1 MNTGSLLSENGPER
15 QPTFDGRLRL
25 SISRNRRSVARV
37 QMKRVYEFDSY
48 RLDPAGRLLLR
59 RGERVTIPPKAFDML
74 AALIESGGRVLGKEE
89 LMQLIWPD
97 TFVEQ
102 ANLAVTI
109 SLARKAL
116 GTRPEG
122 GQYIETMPRRGYRF
136 AAPVKEVSDAG
147 FDGPVIN
154 AGIFQSSVD
163 ETGEFLTV
171 DHQHLIRDRVLATV
185 MVASINDLRM
195 TDDPAVMQSGV
206 VYRLQAHIGKEIELF
221 HGRVVE
227 MSGNRIM
234 ATFDGPARAI
244 RCASVINE
252 IARRLGIR
260 TRVGLHT
267 GECDVIGDRV
277 GGTAVDISSQLA
289 LKAATGEVLVSR
301 TVKDL
306 VVGSGLRF
314 VERGVYLFDEAT
326 EEWELFAVQRMGSL
340 RD

>member
-1 MNTGSLLSENGPER
+1 MNTGSLLIENGSER
-15 QPTFDGRLRL
+15 QAAFDGRLRF
-25 SISRNRRSVARV
+25 SISRNRRGAARV
-37 QMKRVYEFDSY
+37 QTKRVYEFDSY

-59 RGERVTIPPKAFDML
+59 HGERITIAPKAFDML
-74 AALIESGGRVLGKEE
+74 AALIESCGRVLGKEE

-136 AAPVKEVSDAG
+136 AAPVKEVSDTG
-147 FDGPVIN
+147 FDFAIAN
-154 AGIFQSSVD
+154 AGISRAGVD
-163 ETGEFLTV
+163 EIDEFLTV

-185 MVASINDLRM
+185 MVACINDLRM
-195 TDDPAVMQSGV
+195 TDDPAARPSGIG
-206 VYRLQAHIGKEIELF
+206 YRLQAHIGKEIELF

-234 ATFDGPARAI
+234 STFDGPARAI

-252 IARRLGIR
+252 VARRLGIR
-260 TRVGLHT
+260 MRVGLHT
-267 GECDVIGDRV
+267 GECDVIGECV

-301 TVKDL
+301 TIKDL
-306 VVGSGLRF
+306 VAGSGFRF
-314 VERGVYLFDEAT
+314 VGRGVYLFDEAP
-326 EEWELFAVQRMGSL
+326 EEWELFAVQRMGSI
-340 RD
+340 